1 MTKFE
6 FTDQDG
12 KHRFT
17 VKIPS
22 KWEEMTAP
30 QVQYVFRLYE
40 SLANGKLTPLQLKI
54 KALYCFLGLKRD
66 PSRDAAHNSAIVQN
80 VTEMVKCLDFIFVAS
95 EDPAGIPQLSFGS
108 VMNPLPSVR
117 VKARAL
123 TGPAA
128 LCQDLTFGEFRSA
141 AMALNAFFK
150 TEDIASLDEC
160 IACLYRPR
168 SARPNRA
175 GRRVKPIL
183 PESFPGEIR
192 EVATLPSWQKN
203 LIMLWFSACIGFLQS
218 GTLVLGGEEVDMR
231 QLFAGDGDAG
241 GPPATWNDLLV
252 QIAKDGAMGDMDA
265 VDDAPLMTVILHM
278 WTNYKE
284 SKRHERA
291 ARKAKKG

>member
-1 MTKFE
+1 
-6 FTDQDG
+6 
-12 KHRFT
+12 
-17 VKIPS
+17 
-22 KWEEMTAP
+22 
-30 QVQYVFRLYE
+30 
-40 SLANGKLTPLQLKI
+40 
-54 KALYCFLGLKRD
+54 
-66 PSRDAAHNSAIVQN
+66 
-80 VTEMVKCLDFIFVAS
+80 
-95 EDPAGIPQLSFGS
+95 
-108 VMNPLPSVR
+108 
-117 VKARAL
+117 
-123 TGPAA
+123 
-128 LCQDLTFGEFRSA
+128 
-141 AMALNAFFK
+141 MALNAFFR

-183 PESFPGEIR
+183 PESFPGEISK
-192 EVATLPSWQKN
+192 VATLPSWQKN

-291 ARKAKKG
+291 VRKAKKG